1 MKPVLDLAE
10 FNFRNAKC
18 TEEKWMEIALASLR
32 LRINRS
38 QDGNI
43 SPLKIIPV
51 SIGSRIALG
60 PRIKRKKW
68 ELNRIS
74 QIYSDAFRGGEDAG
88 SARKSLFK
96 F

>member
-1 MKPVLDLAE
+1 MYRKKKMDGNCA
-10 FNFRNAKC
+10 
-18 TEEKWMEIALASLR
+18 
-32 LRINRS
+32 RIVAIENKHRS
-38 QDGNI
+38 QAGNI

-51 SIGSRIALG
+51 SVGSRIALG

>member
-1 MKPVLDLAE
+1 MDGNCA
-10 FNFRNAKC
+10 
-18 TEEKWMEIALASLR
+18 
-32 LRINRS
+32 RIVAIENKHRS
-38 QDGNI
+38 QAGNI

-51 SIGSRIALG
+51 SVGSRIALG